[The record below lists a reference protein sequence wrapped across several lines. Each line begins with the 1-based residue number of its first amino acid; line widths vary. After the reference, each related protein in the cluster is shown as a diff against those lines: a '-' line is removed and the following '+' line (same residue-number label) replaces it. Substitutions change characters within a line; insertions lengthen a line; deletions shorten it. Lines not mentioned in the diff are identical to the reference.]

1 MFSFSFN
8 KKSQDIFK
16 DKHYPKLRR
25 IFHNYNTPDWT
36 YNYHLHKNSTE
47 IVYIANGKAT
57 YTIDMETF
65 ILEKGHILIMEKGVL
80 HSISSDTEKPVDAW
94 TIIIDDYTINGF
106 SESNRLLNSSTYA
119 IIKTGIHDLLIKS
132 IMEEIRTLCIDETLI
147 SQFTCNML
155 ATSLVSLI
163 YGLLPE
169 ENLSIEKKKS
179 SFVRDILVYISE
191 HYNEPIT
198 LKKLSDVFHV
208 SAGHISHAFTKE
220 YTVSPI
226 NYAIDLRICEAKL
239 LLLNTDESLTSIS
252 NKVGYTNIS
261 HFSNIFTNRVNCSP
275 LEFREKHSKS
285 KKNSSK
291 AKSYDMNSQNT
302 VLVSKNTYDEIQEL
316 KDTIDKLKNENNILQ
331 KAMTILASENITND

>member
-8 KKSQDIFK
+8 KKTQDIFK
-16 DKHYPKLRR
+16 DKNYPKLER
-25 IFHNYNTPDWT
+25 IFHNYNTPNWT

-47 IVYIANGKAT
+47 IVYIADGKAT

-65 ILEKGHILIMEKGVL
+65 VLEKGQILIMEKGVL
-80 HSISSDTEKPVDAW
+80 HSITSDKENPVDAW
-94 TIIIDDYTINGF
+94 TIIINDYMINGF
-106 SESNRLLNSSTYA
+106 SEYNKLLNSGTYA
-119 IIKTGIHDLLIKS
+119 IIKAGIHDSFIKS
-132 IMEEIRTLCIDETLI
+132 IMEQIRILCIDETTF

-155 ATSLVSLI
+155 SASLVSLI
-163 YGLLPE
+163 YDLLPE
-169 ENLSIEKKKS
+169 ENLIIEKKTS

-198 LKKLSDVFHV
+198 LKKLSEVFHM

-261 HFSNIFTNRVNCSP
+261 HFSKIFSKRVNCSP
-275 LEFREKHSKS
+275 LEFREKYSKT
-285 KKNSSK
+285 KNNISNFESSNIDTK
-291 AKSYDMNSQNT
+291 NKNF
-302 VLVSKNTYDEIQEL
+302 VCKNTRNEIQEL
-316 KDTIDKLKNENNILQ
+316 KDNINKLKNDNEILK
-331 KAMTILASENITND
+331 KAMTILVNENNKNN